1 MDMPVE
7 AAASRGS
14 HHHLPHSPQARY
26 DTPRNDG
33 DPTGPLATTSCE
45 PRQAW
50 KGAAAAADSGAGV
63 WLVGSPP
70 LPPERCPHGL
80 RSTPG
85 KCVWVNSSSRLRLE
99 PPPGGER
106 TRRRRSRRAAPKGV
120 SRRRRR
126 IIPPSPPCPTTG
138 TTRFYRQVSSVKSD
152 QRLPHSLCAGYDTPR
167 NDGDPAG
174 PLATTSCEPRQSRK
188 GRAVAADS
196 IWGVRLVGSP
206 PVANGEVSERLKEH
220 AWKVCMG

>member
-7 AAASRGS
+7 AAASQGFD
-14 HHHLPHSPQARY
+14 HHRHLPHSPRARY

-70 LPPERCPHGL
+70 
-80 RSTPG
+80 
-85 KCVWVNSSSRLRLE
+85 
-99 PPPGGER
+99 
-106 TRRRRSRRAAPKGV
+106 
-120 SRRRRR
+120 
-126 IIPPSPPCPTTG
+126 
-138 TTRFYRQVSSVKSD
+138 F
-152 QRLPHSLCAGYDTPR
+152 
-167 NDGDPAG
+167 
-174 PLATTSCEPRQSRK
+174 AT
-188 GRAVAADS
+188 
-196 IWGVRLVGSP
+196 
-206 PVANGEVSERLKEH
+206 GEVSERLKEH